1 MLLSAATFNQS
12 EQAGSSIIHNCG
24 RVGQGGR
31 NRSCKRERGVEVLL
45 PGGQALRT
53 CARGCGRPAS
63 FRPTL
68 TAYRTEEPGNLGVP
82 LAAPTALSLV
92 LVGKALE
99 NTLEGVRAHLTV
111 IPFRYKPVRAAGKT
125 LAKTVKEKTILSKQS
140 LGSASSAPTPT
151 TTTFAPSKE
160 NASDSIV
167 QIIQTTKRIS
177 GSGGDKK
184 QRTRGRR
191 GKAHQP
197 KQRKGQHHSSHPA
210 ETSSFFNT
218 FSLEQSILLST
229 PISST
234 S

>member
-1 MLLSAATFNQS
+1 MLRRERRLKSRRQSLYFRSSLLPFLSAPEVSRS
-12 EQAGSSIIHNCG
+12 ERSKGSSLAKLSEPAHGAADIPPP
-24 RVGQGGR
+24 
-31 NRSCKRERGVEVLL
+31 S
-45 PGGQALRT
+45 ALRS
-53 CARGCGRPAS
+53 P
-63 FRPTL
+63 
-68 TAYRTEEPGNLGVP
+68 RTEQKSRGNLGVP

-92 LVGKALE
+92 LVGGALE
-99 NTLEGVRAHLTV
+99 NTLEGVRAHLTM

-151 TTTFAPSKE
+151 ATTFAPSKE
-160 NASDSIV
+160 NTSDSIV

-184 QRTRGRR
+184 QGTGGRR

-197 KQRKGQHHSSHPA
+197 KQCKGQHHSSHPA